1 MISVGTETPLG
12 DSAAA
17 RAARRLLFDQN
28 SELRRLLA
36 LGLVQV
42 HASAHG
48 HASPGPTLRA
58 LIQSI
63 RAAFVQHVSVENSL
77 LLPLVTKDPGK
88 NALHVHDRFAWH
100 DRQRREL
107 EALCNTAA
115 QGGDDVLADRFD
127 RLARGLLAEIAREES
142 ALARVV

>member
-1 MISVGTETPLG
+1 MIFVGTDSLRG
-12 DSAAA
+12 DGDAA

-48 HASPGPTLRA
+48 HAGSGPTLRS

-63 RAAFVQHVSVENSL
+63 RAAFVQHVSVENDL
-77 LLPLVTKDPGK
+77 LLPLVTNAPGK
-88 NALHVHDRFAWH
+88 NDLHVHDRFAWH

-107 EALCNTAA
+107 EALCAAA
-115 QGGDDVLADRFD
+115 QGADDVLADRFD
-127 RLARGLLAEIAREES
+127 RVARSLLAEIAREES
-142 ALARVV
+142 TLARLV